1 MTSIALTVL
10 QVAIVNAAEWIII
23 IAIVVLVFFGAKK
36 IPELAKSFGRATTE
50 FEKARIE
57 AKRDFQRVKDISTVT
72 TTTPTNVQNRE
83 KLESVANKL
92 GINHSELSDDD
103 LRSAIQAQ
111 INRDKNKG

>member
-10 QVAIVNAAEWIII
+10 QMAIVNAEEWIII

-57 AKRDFQRVKDISTVT
+57 AKRDFQRVKDISTELIT
-72 TTTPTNVQNRE
+72 QN
-83 KLESVANKL
+83 
-92 GINHSELSDDD
+92 
-103 LRSAIQAQ
+103 
-111 INRDKNKG
+111 

>member
-10 QVAIVNAAEWIII
+10 QMAIVNAAEWIII

-72 TTTPTNVQNRE
+72 TTPTNVQNRE